1 MNPEISVKGRIAVQI
16 LFFLTISLLSTP
28 SFAAITFVS
37 QSPQNLTAK
46 ITDQPSFTF
55 TAQSNTSTSFSCTL
69 WIDSSAYGTNSSVA
83 NNTPTTIQANSSLA
97 AGSHSWW
104 INCTDSDGE
113 YKSSVYTIYTG
124 GEIDNCAKL
133 VDSYGHYVLTADIIN
148 SSTSPCIDIQA
159 DNIVFDCQN
168 HLIDGDD
175 NADYGIYIVGKTNV
189 TVRNC
194 RVG

>member
-133 VDSYGHYVLTADIIN
+133 VDSYGEYVLTSDIIN
-148 SSTSPCIDIQA
+148 SSTSYCINISA
-159 DNIVFDCQN
+159 NNIVFDCQN

-175 NADYGIYIVGKTNV
+175 SAQYGIYIYCLLYTSPSP
-189 TVRNC
+189 RD
-194 RVG
+194 